1 MPETLP
7 PTVPSKSV
15 RPRATP
21 YSVTEVPRMGML
33 SVAACAACRAG
44 VAFAMIRSTP
54 AETKPLA
61 MVAQVAESFWAF
73 WKSKVTFSPNCAVRA
88 SSKPWVA
95 ASRAACSTSWQM
107 PTVYFWPSAAAEES
121 AAEEAVEEAAVELEE
136 PPQAVRAAAA
146 PQTAAA
152 DRNERREIL
161 RMILLPQFY
170 FRGNRTPHESQYSSG
185 QSHRAAALH
194 S

>member
-1 MPETLP
+1 MP

-95 ASRAACSTSWQM
+95 ASKAACSTSWQM
-107 PTVYFWPSAAAEES
+107 PTVYFWPSAAAEAAAEDAG
-121 AAEEAVEEAAVELEE
+121 AAEEAAAEDAEE

-185 QSHRAAALH
+185 LSHRAAALH